1 MSTSNNLKFQLNEL
15 ILKNPEL
22 LQQLKD
28 ANVED
33 ALSVLVDLAHA
44 RQIELDGETALECLS
59 THNERAREVSL
70 EKLEELAGGAQG
82 ITASMRRRAD
92 TFTGRR

>member
-1 MSTSNNLKFQLNEL
+1 MANNLKFRLDEV

-22 LQQLKD
+22 LQQPKNE
-28 ANVED
+28 NVED
-33 ALSVLVDLAHA
+33 ALAILLNLAHA
-44 RQIELDGETALECLS
+44 RQIELDGETALKWLS
-59 THNERAREVSL
+59 THDERARKLSL
-70 EKLEELAGGAQG
+70 ENLEELAGGAQG